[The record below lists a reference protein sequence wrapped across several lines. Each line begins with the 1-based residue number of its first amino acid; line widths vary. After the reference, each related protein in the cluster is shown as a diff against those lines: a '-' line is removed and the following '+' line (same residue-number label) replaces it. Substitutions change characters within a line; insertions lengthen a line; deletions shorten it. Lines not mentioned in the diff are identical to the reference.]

1 MILLQTFFIAI
12 RSLLRNKM
20 RSFLTTLGIII
31 GVAAVIAMIA
41 VGSGARQRV
50 EATFAAMGTN
60 MLVILSGSTSTG
72 GAMGGGGTMPTL
84 TWGDLDAIRKEAPS
98 VRYASPQLRASVQLV
113 AEELNWG
120 TSVFGVSPEYFQIR
134 NWSVERGAL
143 FGDPDV
149 EAGTKVVVL
158 GQTVVEKLYGAG
170 ANPVGRTV
178 RIHNVPFEV
187 IGVLVRKGQSPIGQD
202 YDDLA
207 YVPYSTF
214 RAKIQGG
221 LQNFISGPIFV
232 GATASQSTTRAATEV
247 TDLLRERHHIE
258 PGAEDDFS
266 IRNLAEF
273 AALQQ
278 QGTRIM
284 TSLLAAVAVVS
295 LVVGGIGI
303 MNIMLVSVTERT
315 REIGIRM
322 AVGAKPH
329 QILAQFLVE
338 SMTLSMMGG
347 LLGVLVG
354 TGIAYV
360 LAVRIGWPLLIHPV
374 TVLISFSFSALV
386 GIGFGIYPAQK
397 ASRLDPIEA
406 LRFE

>member
-1 MILLQTFFIAI
+1 MQTFFIAM

-20 RSFLTTLGIII
+20 RSFLTTLGVVI
-31 GVAAVIAMIA
+31 GVSAVIAMIA

-50 EATFAAMGTN
+50 EETFAAMGTN
-60 MLVILSGSTSTG
+60 MLIVLSGSASTG
-72 GAMGGGGTMPTL
+72 GAMGGGGTLPTL
-84 TWGDLDAIRKEAPS
+84 TWGDLEAIRRDAPS
-98 VRYASPQLRASVQLV
+98 VRYASPQMRAGVQVV
-113 AEELNWG
+113 AEEQNWG
-120 TSVFGVSPEYFQIR
+120 TSVFGVSPEYFEIR
-134 NWSVERGAL
+134 NWPVERGAL
-143 FGDPDV
+143 FGEPDV
-149 EAGTKVVVL
+149 DTGTKVVIL
-158 GQTVVEKLYGAG
+158 GRTVVEKLYGPG
-170 ANPVGRTV
+170 ANPVGESL

-187 IGVLVRKGQSPIGQD
+187 VGVLASKGQSPIGQD
-202 YDDLA
+202 LDDVA

-221 LQNFISGPIFV
+221 LQNFVPGPIIV
-232 GATASQSTTRAATEV
+232 GATSAESTLRAANEIS
-247 TDLLRERHHIE
+247 DLLRERHHIE

-273 AALQQ
+273 AAMQQ

-295 LVVGGIGI
+295 LVIGGIGI

-329 QILAQFLVE
+329 QILSQFLVE
-338 SMTLSMMGG
+338 SMTLSMIGG
-347 LLGVLVG
+347 LLGVLAG
-354 TGIAYV
+354 TGIATL
-360 LAVRIGWPLLIHPV
+360 LAVKIGWPLVIQPS
-374 TVLISFSFSALV
+374 TVIISFSFSVLV

-397 ASRLDPIEA
+397 ASLLDPIDA
-406 LRFE
+406 LRSE